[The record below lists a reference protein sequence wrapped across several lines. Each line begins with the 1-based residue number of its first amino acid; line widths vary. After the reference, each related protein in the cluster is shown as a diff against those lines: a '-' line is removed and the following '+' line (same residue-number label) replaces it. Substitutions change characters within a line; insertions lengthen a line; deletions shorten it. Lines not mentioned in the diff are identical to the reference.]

1 MQKYNN
7 KITDVNWPLPQ
18 EQSEASK
25 RDKEYLLKLSSND
38 TEYGSPFDFKV
49 KFAMEKVDISNNKTL
64 KKEAVVQS
72 KYQDIAS
79 LEVSDVVIPRF
90 IPSVNLGNIFDGVKL
105 IKNDKYSDNNIRY
118 LISAE
123 PGIDVKFFVG
133 VFSGPTNINC
143 IKITNHKETIIL
155 TQIATAHFFPIYNGD
170 ANLKDAKIYDHINI
184 NNCTVPIQQIE
195 YMKIVLPN
203 NMGSSVF
210 PDLVLPTQIPLSL
223 SQVNLLFN
231 QITTVP
237 FNGITITKNKIIV
250 PNMPIEL
257 TYQILKNSTI
267 RVFDSSGPPTSSGP
281 KIYYYKVDSVISDG
295 TNIIIRGNEYGGED
309 ISLFNNASG
318 CDLYLY
324 QNGCRDLLDERI
336 LHLEIDPFIPVKST
350 TTSISKDKMF
360 GLLFPSTQSK
370 NWVYLSGE
378 PKETFLPSDYR
389 KLDRI
394 TIRLYDSNGN
404 SLNEVFETNKNM
416 LKNLYNNS
424 LFTSMVLKINEVE
437 RTLIKK

>member
-7 KITDVNWPLPQ
+7 KNLDVNWPLPQ
-18 EQSEASK
+18 EHSEPIK
-25 RDKEYLLKLSSND
+25 KDKQYLLKLSSND
-38 TEYGSPFDFKV
+38 TDTGTPFDFKV
-49 KFAMEKVDISNNKTL
+49 KFAMEKIDIDISNNKTYR
-64 KKEAVVQS
+64 KEAVVQS

-90 IPSVNLGNIFDGVKL
+90 IPSVDLGNIFSGVKL
-105 IKNDKYSDNNIRY
+105 IKNTGYSDGQIRY

-133 VFSGPTNINC
+133 TFAGPVSINC

-155 TQIATAHFFPIYNGD
+155 TQIATAHYWPIYNSD
-170 ANLKDAKIYDHINI
+170 PNLKDFKIYDHINI
-184 NNCTVPIQQIE
+184 NNCIVPITLIE
-195 YMKIVLPN
+195 HMRIGLQLGI
-203 NMGSSVF
+203 GSSVF
-210 PDLVLPTQIPLSL
+210 PDLVLPKDIPLSL

-231 QITTVP
+231 QV
-237 FNGITITKNKIIV
+237 NAGDITITKNKITV
-250 PNMPIEL
+250 PNMPKEL

-267 RVFDSSGPPTSSGP
+267 RIFDGATR
-281 KIYYYKVDSVISDG
+281 IYYYKVESVMIDG
-295 TNIIIRGNEYGGED
+295 TNVIIKGNEYGGED
-309 ISLFNNASG
+309 IALFNNAA

-336 LHLEIDPFIPVKST
+336 LYLEIEPFRPVKST
-350 TTSISKDKMF
+350 ATNIAKDKMF

-389 KLDRI
+389 KLDKI
-394 TIRLYDSNGN
+394 TIRIYDSNGN

-416 LKNLYNNS
+416 LKDLYNNN
-424 LFTSMVLKINEVE
+424 LFTSMVLKIDEVE
-437 RTLIKK
+437 RTLNKK

>member
-18 EQSEASK
+18 EQSEPTK
-25 RDKEYLLKLSSND
+25 RDKQYLLKLSSND
-38 TEYGSPFDFKV
+38 TDSGTPFDFKV
-49 KFAMEKVDISNNKTL
+49 KFAMEKVDMDISFNRINNR
-64 KKEAVVQS
+64 KEAVVQS

-105 IKNDKYSDNNIRY
+105 IKNDTYGDGLTRY

-123 PGIDVKFFVG
+123 PGIDIKFFSG
-133 VFSGPTNINC
+133 NFSGPGLLNC
-143 IKITNHKETIIL
+143 IKISNHKESIIL
-155 TQIATAHFFPIYNGD
+155 SQNPTAHYYPIYNGD
-170 ANLKDAKIYDHINI
+170 ANLKDAKIYDHVNF
-184 NNCTVPIQQIE
+184 NNYAIPIFTIE
-195 YMKIVLPN
+195 YMKIVIPNTGFTDINLP
-203 NMGSSVF
+203 
-210 PDLVLPTQIPLSL
+210 DEIPLCL

-231 QITTVP
+231 QISTTPVS
-237 FNGITITKNKIIV
+237 ITSNKIIV
-250 PNMPIEL
+250 PNMPLEL
-257 TYQILKNSTI
+257 TYQILKNSTV
-267 RVFDSSGPPTSSGP
+267 RVFDGVGNV
-281 KIYYYKVDSVISDG
+281 YYYKVDSVLQDG
-295 TNIIIRGNEYGGED
+295 INIIIKGIEYSNTA
-309 ISLFNNASG
+309 ITSFNNGG

-336 LHLEIDPFIPVKST
+336 LHLEIEQFRPVKST
-350 TTSISKDKMF
+350 ATNINKDKMF

-404 SLNEVFETNKNM
+404 SLNEVFETNKTM
-416 LKNLYNNS
+416 LKNLYKNS
-424 LFTSMVLKINEVE
+424 LFTSMVLKIDEVE